1 MRIAVDHRT
10 HYRFSKPQA
19 RLVQMLRMTPLGT
32 EGQTIVDWNISVSC
46 DAKLRYQADGYGNAV
61 TMLYADGPIEQIE
74 IAVTGEVLT
83 SETHGIARGAPE
95 PLPPMLFRRLTPMT
109 RADDAI
115 AGFAD
120 ALGDPLRDPLDW
132 LHRLNRAIG
141 DRFDVVASSSG
152 SAPCEAPEC
161 FAQAALSPRGLAHVF
176 LASARHAG
184 IPARHIGGYS
194 LVPCVDRAHPRPH
207 DWVEAHVEGIGWIG
221 FDPSIGQSPD
231 LDHVRVAVGL
241 DSSETAPIAGS
252 RLGEGKEELDVELSV
267 DQLGGAN
274 D

>member
-46 DAKLRYQADGYGNAV
+46 DAKLRYQPDGYGNAV
-61 TMLYADGPIEQIE
+61 TMLYADGPIEEIE
-74 IAVTGEVLT
+74 IVVSGEVLT

-95 PLPPMLFRRLTPMT
+95 PMPPLVFRRMTPLT
-109 RADDAI
+109 RADAAI
-115 AGFAD
+115 AAFSD
-120 ALGDPLRDPLDW
+120 
-132 LHRLNRAIG
+132 AIG
-141 DRFDVVASSSG
+141 DPSKDPAAWLQRLNHTVHERFEVIASASG
-152 SAPCEAPEC
+152 TAPCAAPDC
-161 FAQAALSPRGLAHVF
+161 FTDTSLSPRGLSHVF
-176 LASARHAG
+176 LAAARHAG
-184 IPARHIGGYS
+184 IPARHVGGYS

-207 DWVEAHVEGIGWIG
+207 DWVEAHVEDIGWIG

-231 LDHVRVAVGL
+231 LDHIRVAVGL
-241 DSSETAPIAGS
+241 DSNETAPIAGS
-252 RLGEGKEELDVELSV
+252 RLGDGKEEMDVELSV
-267 DQLGGAN
+267 DQLGGGN

>member
-32 EGQTIVDWNISVSC
+32 EGQTIVDWNIAVSC

-61 TMLYADGPIEQIE
+61 TMLYADGPIEEIE
-74 IAVTGEVLT
+74 IAVSGEVLT

-95 PLPPMLFRRLTPMT
+95 PLPPAVFRRATPFT
-109 RADDAI
+109 RADAAISAFSDAI
-115 AGFAD
+115 GD
-120 ALGDPLRDPLDW
+120 AEGDRLAW
-132 LHRLNRAIG
+132 LHRLNRAVH
-141 DRFDVVASSSG
+141 DRFDVAASAAG
-152 SAPCEAPEC
+152 SAPCAAPDC
-161 FAQAALSPRGLAHVF
+161 FTERSLSARGLAHVF
-176 LASARHAG
+176 LAGARHAG

-207 DWVEAHVEGIGWIG
+207 DWAEAYVEGIGWIG

-241 DSSETAPIAGS
+241 DSSETTPIAGS
-252 RLGEGKEELDVELSV
+252 RLGGGKEELDVELSV
-267 DQLGGAN
+267 DQLGGGN

>member
-32 EGQTIVDWNISVSC
+32 EGQAIVDWNIAVSC
-46 DAKLRYQADGYGNAV
+46 DAKLRYQPDGYGNAV
-61 TMLYADGPIEQIE
+61 TMLYADGPIDEIE
-74 IAVTGEVLT
+74 IAVSGEVLT

-95 PLPPMLFRRLTPMT
+95 PLPPMVFLRTTSLT
-109 RADDAI
+109 RADEAI
-115 AGFAD
+115 GAFA
-120 ALGDPLRDPLDW
+120 AAIGDPVRDPLEW
-132 LHRLNRAIG
+132 LHRLNRAVH
-141 DRFDVVASSSG
+141 DRFEVTASSAG
-152 SAPCEAPEC
+152 SVPCAAPDCLT
-161 FAQAALSPRGLAHVF
+161 QDALSPRGLSHVF
-176 LASARHAG
+176 LAAARHMG
-184 IPARHIGGYS
+184 IPARHVGGYS
-194 LVPCVDRAHPRPH
+194 LVQCVDRAHPRPH
-207 DWVEAHVEGIGWIG
+207 DWVEAHVDGIGWIG

-252 RLGEGKEELDVELSV
+252 RLGEGKEELGVELSV